1 MQVLVVYESM
11 FGNTHAVAD
20 AVAQGLAGTH
30 TVEVCAVEEAVATRV
45 VEADAVVVG
54 GPTHVHGMSWST
66 TRQTSVDEARARAA
80 AAEEPL
86 DEHLDEHATGEGLR
100 TWFHHLPKVVDRPGA
115 SFDTR
120 THGPTALTGSAARGI
135 AHRLRHH
142 GFDLL
147 VEPESFLVEDMDG
160 PLIAGELDRARQWG
174 EALAARLEDTD
185 QRAASTTGEPAQ

>member
-45 VEADAVVVG
+45 VEADAVIVG
-54 GPTHVHGMSWST
+54 GPTHVHGLSWST

-100 TWFHHLPKVVDRPGA
+100 TWFHHLPTVAHRPGA
-115 SFDTR
+115 AFDTR
-120 THGPTALTGSAARGI
+120 SHGPTAFTGSAAKGI

-147 VEPESFLVEDMDG
+147 AEPESFVVEDMDG
-160 PLIAGELDRARQWG
+160 PLVAGELDRARQWG
-174 EALAARLEDTD
+174 EALAARLEGTD
-185 QRAASTTGEPAQ
+185 QPAERSAREAAP